1 MGEQGWKKYADI
13 IDLPHHTSKTRPRM
27 PVETRAAIFSPFA
40 ALTGYDAAVKE
51 TARLTEDKIEL
62 DEYERSKLDVRLQ
75 IIRERMDQH
84 PEIIITYFQ
93 PDLRKEGGE
102 YQTITGRIKKIDEY
116 EGVFV
121 MQDGSRIFIGD
132 ILELQGEVFREFL

>member
-1 MGEQGWKKYADI
+1 MGEYHPGKYADI
-13 IDLPHHTSKTRPRM
+13 IDLPHHTSKSRPRM
-27 PVETRAAIFSPFA
+27 SVETRAAIFSPFA

-62 DEYERSKLDVRLQ
+62 DEYERSKLDDKLQ

-84 PEIIITYFQ
+84 SEIIITYFQ

-121 MQDGSRIFIGD
+121 MQDGSRIPIGD
-132 ILELQGEVFREFL
+132 ILDLQGEVFREFL